1 MLIRAMQQ
9 HGHLVLP
16 SPSRSPSRLL
26 SSRSDNDS
34 SRDHVYLRS
43 LRPDHR
49 LLTRLEVRRG
59 SSRAQRRASF
69 FVHHPSHR
77 VCILLS
83 LVFDI
88 NHGTISSTKFLCC
101 LCQDISLLCPANSHL
116 DPRGGVSRMRTT
128 ITAIGWACT
137 TLLHHS
143 PHRRHNRTTTSP
155 WFLHVTFGHRTGECG
170 RRLTHHLRVVADT
183 SLYELRLVYLSTRL
197 YIYVETCLSIY
208 VPDLVISMFRL
219 VYLSMY

>member
-1 MLIRAMQQ
+1 MHTFRAMQER
-9 HGHLVLP
+9 GHLVLP
-16 SPSRSPSRLL
+16 SHSRSPSRLL
-26 SSRSDNDS
+26 SSRSDTDT

-59 SSRAQRRASF
+59 TSSRAQRRASL
-69 FVHHPSHR
+69 FVHHPSHM

-101 LCQDISLLCPANSHL
+101 LCQGISLPCPANSRL
-116 DPRGGVSRMRTT
+116 DQRGGVSRMRTT
-128 ITAIGWACT
+128 ITTHGWACT

-143 PHRRHNRTTTSP
+143 PRRRHSRTTTSP
-155 WFLHVTFGHRTGECG
+155 WFLHVTLGHRTGLDG
-170 RRLTHHLRVVADT
+170 RRLTHHLRVVAD
-183 SLYELRLVYLSTRL
+183 V
-197 YIYVETCLSIY
+197 VETCLSIY
-208 VPDLVISMFRL
+208 VPDLFISMLRL
-219 VYLSMY
+219 V